1 MKYRH
6 ELKYIIGRSD
16 YIAASEHLS
25 LIAKPDSHAENGRYK
40 IRSLY
45 FDNDKNKALREKI
58 DGVNYREKFR
68 IRCYNGDYSYI
79 CLEKKS
85 KINGLCNKQSTRLTF
100 EQCKAIIDGDFEW
113 MKKSDDKLIF
123 ELYSKTVSLRLKPA
137 VIVDYTRE
145 PWVYDIGNVRI
156 TFDYNIR
163 TGLKS
168 TDFFNPECITVPAG
182 NEMIMEVKWDEVLP
196 DIIKSAV
203 RVTDTHTSAFSKY
216 AMSRIYG

>member
-6 ELKYIIGRSD
+6 ELKYIIGYSD
-16 YIAASEHLS
+16 YIAASQHLS
-25 LIAKPDSHAENGRYK
+25 LIANPDSHATDGRYK

-68 IRCYNGDYSYI
+68 IRCYNDDYSYI
-79 CLEKKS
+79 SLEKKS
-85 KINGLCNKQSTRLTF
+85 KINGLCNKQSTRLTP
-100 EQCKAIIDGDFEW
+100 EQCRAIIDGDCEW
-113 MKKSDDKLIF
+113 MKDSGDKLIF
-123 ELYSKTVSLRLKPA
+123 ELYSKLVCERLKPMS
-137 VIVDYTRE
+137 IVDYTRE
-145 PWVYDIGNVRI
+145 PWVYDIGNVRV
-156 TFDYNIR
+156 TFDYDIR
-163 TGLKS
+163 TGLKC
-168 TDFFNPECITVPAG
+168 TDFFDSDCITVPTG

>member
-25 LIAKPDSHAENGRYK
+25 LISKPDSHAENGRYK

-85 KINGLCNKQSTRLTF
+85 KINGLCNKQSTRLIP

-123 ELYSKTVSLRLKPA
+123 ELYSKTVSQRLKPA

-145 PWVYDIGNVRI
+145 PWVYDVGNVRI

-168 TDFFNPECITVPAG
+168 TDFFNPDCITVPAG

>member
-25 LIAKPDSHAENGRYK
+25 LIAKPDSHVENGRYK

-85 KINGLCNKQSTRLTF
+85 KINGLCNKQSTRLTP
-100 EQCKAIIDGDFEW
+100 EQCKAIVDSDFEW
-113 MKKSDDKLIF
+113 MRKSDDKLIF
-123 ELYSKTVSLRLKPA
+123 ELYSKTVSQRLKPA

-145 PWVYDIGNVRI
+145 PWVYDVGNVRI

-168 TDFFNPECITVPAG
+168 TDFFNPDCVMVPAG

-203 RVTDTHTSAFSKY
+203 RVTTLTPRHFQN
-216 AMSRIYG
+216 MQ

>member
-1 MKYRH
+1 
-6 ELKYIIGRSD
+6 
-16 YIAASEHLS
+16 
-25 LIAKPDSHAENGRYK
+25 
-40 IRSLY
+40 
-45 FDNDKNKALREKI
+45 
-58 DGVNYREKFR
+58 
-68 IRCYNGDYSYI
+68 
-79 CLEKKS
+79 
-85 KINGLCNKQSTRLTF
+85 
-100 EQCKAIIDGDFEW
+100 

-123 ELYSKTVSLRLKPA
+123 ELYSKTVSQRLKPA

-145 PWVYDIGNVRI
+145 PWVYDVGNVRI

-168 TDFFNPECITVPAG
+168 TDFFNPDCITVPAG

-196 DIIKSAV
+196 NIIKSAV